1 MAASRRDR
9 LSVALFLYFVALILT
24 VVVLLV
30 VTTFNH

>member
-1 MAASRRDR
+1 MASRRDP
-9 LSVALFLYFVALILT
+9 LYLALFVYFVALILT